1 MRTTNGKGGF
11 TLTELIVALG
21 IFGILLAIAGPRFEA
36 MLAHVRARGALNRVA
51 VDLAYTRQLA
61 ARTGGRARLQ
71 VEPAPDCPAPRTGAA
86 GYRYRIIAGPDS
98 LVYLV
103 NLRLDGSPVCLTTNQ
118 SAEVVFNSRGLV
130 VGFNNRTMSV
140 RQGDHAPVSLTVS
153 AVGRVLRN

>member
-1 MRTTNGKGGF
+1 VRATNGKGGY
-11 TLTELIVALG
+11 TLVELLVVFAV
-21 IFGILLAIAGPRFEA
+21 FGILMAIMGPGFKA
-36 MLAHVRARGALNRVA
+36 ALAHTRARGALNRVA

-71 VEPAPDCPAPRTGAA
+71 VEPSPDCPAPRTGAS

-140 RQGDHAPVSLTVS
+140 RQGDHPPVSLTVS

>member
-1 MRTTNGKGGF
+1 MRAIGARGGY
-11 TLTELIVALG
+11 TLTELIVTLV
-21 IFGILLAIAGPRFEA
+21 IFGILMAIAAPRFDA

-51 VDLAYTRQLA
+51 VHLAYTRQMA
-61 ARTGGRARLQ
+61 VRTGGRARLE
-71 VEPAPDCPAPRTGAA
+71 VEPSPDCPPPRFGAA
-86 GYRYRIIAGPDS
+86 GYRYRIFAGGDS

-103 NLRLDGSPVCLTTNQ
+103 NLRLDGGRVCLTTNQ

-140 RQGDHAPVSLTVS
+140 RQGSHPPVSLTVS